1 MQQTP
6 FHAYVTAQR
15 LANLIDNNLIP
26 ALASSDINIYPYQI
40 AAAEF
45 ALRSPYLKGCILC
58 DEGSLG
64 KTFEALLIAT
74 QKWYEGKTRQLVI
87 LPVNLVKQW
96 TDKIERSFTL
106 PFVLLDNAGVLQSD
120 INPFEQDALV
130 ITTYDF
136 AVAQAEYIKKLKW
149 DLIIFDEADC
159 LNKSYLEDNKIS
171 TVLKDAANGF
181 KLLLTP
187 TPIEMD
193 IRDIYG
199 LIHFIDESVLPDIND
214 FYARYFRKPENY
226 HELTAWVS
234 KFCFRTLKSQVTEY
248 VNFTQRIPY
257 TISCDFT
264 KDERIL
270 YDRLQTYLERPQKLA
285 YPKMDRY
292 DLTLQHC
299 HILSSSPQAYIN
311 TIDRAL
317 DRLNKLQT
325 NETQLLQEE
334 IGLLSEIR
342 ELAAKVSE
350 SGKAKT
356 LLKILKKC
364 FARLKQLKAPQKAII
379 FTDNLTT
386 QKCLYALLCESGY
399 NTLVYSGAN
408 SRDYT
413 VMDRFR
419 NDKAVQI
426 LLATDEAAKGLDI
439 EFCPIV
445 VNYDMLSNAV
455 ELEQRISRCHRQSQ
469 TADVVVINL
478 IYKENYADVRY
489 VELINKR
496 VLQFSGIFGLSDP
509 ILGNFDAPLDE
520 ILAKLR
526 HTADVSADFQRN
538 LLQNEADNKEI
549 VENAENI
556 LFTTFTKEIADKVT
570 VTPQYLETEIDKI
583 NSELW
588 EVVKH
593 YFTYWNANNNDFC
606 FEIDEQAKTI
616 TATNYESLPQL
627 FYYWS
632 NGGSRPYKSQRQYGM
647 AKDFKPHYGRIT
659 LSSVLAR
666 GIFASIACAEGGTLE
681 VEADIEPCTIAF
693 YTVTVSGGEEIRTF
707 DILSGKT
714 ETGAILTDEMCRE
727 ILTLPVCSFTE
738 SGKVS
743 EYWLRNAGGTPAFH
757 ELDSLVPVEELK
769 QNAIEKASPAMAEQ
783 IGLLKLKTSH
793 AKGKL
798 EHGID
803 DFKAQIL
810 QMQKKAEE
818 TPVRIEKLKT
828 EKQLKVLQKDLREQ
842 EENLFLSGL
851 KLDTEL
857 EKQIAEIQ
865 NATKIKAKMQRQF
878 VVQIRNNNAECRNDE
893 SNAECRNEG
902 KY

>member
-1 MQQTP
+1 MQPTP
-6 FHAYVTAQR
+6 FHAYYTAQK
-15 LANLIDNNLIP
+15 LSSLIDNNLIP
-26 ALASSDINIYPYQI
+26 ALASSDIEIYPYQI

-74 QKWYEGKTRQLVI
+74 QKWYEGKSRQLII
-87 LPVNLVKQW
+87 LPVNLIKQW

-106 PFVLLDNAGVLQSD
+106 PFVLLDNANVFQGED
-120 INPFEQDALV
+120 NPFEQDAVV

-136 AVAQAEYIKKLKW
+136 AVIQAEKIKQLKW

-171 TVLKDAANGF
+171 TVLKEAANGF

-226 HELTAWVS
+226 HELTEWVS

-264 KDERIL
+264 KDEKIL
-270 YDRLQTYLERPQKLA
+270 YNRLQSYLERPKKLA
-285 YPKMDRY
+285 YPKMERY

-311 TIDRAL
+311 TLDRAL
-317 DRLNKLQT
+317 DRLKKMQT
-325 NETQLLQEE
+325 DNTELLQSE
-334 IGLLSEIR
+334 ISILFEMKELAKKVTQNGKSKMLLS
-342 ELAAKVSE
+342 L
-350 SGKAKT
+350 
-356 LLKILKKC
+356 LKKC
-364 FARLKQLKAPQKAII
+364 FAKLKQLKAPQKALI

-386 QKCLYALLCESGY
+386 QKHLYSLLTERGY
-399 NTLVYSGAN
+399 NTLVYNGSN
-408 SRDYT
+408 SRDYA
-413 VMDRFR
+413 VMDNFR

-445 VNYDMLSNAV
+445 VNYDILSNAV

-469 TADVVVINL
+469 TADVMVINL

-496 VLQFSGIFGLSDP
+496 VLQFGGIFGLSDP
-509 ILGNFDAPLDE
+509 ILGNFDAPVDE
-520 ILAKLR
+520 ILSRLR
-526 HTADVSADFQRN
+526 HTDDVSADFQKN
-538 LLQNEADNKEI
+538 LQQNETENKEI
-549 VENAENI
+549 VANAENI
-556 LFTTFTKEIADKVT
+556 LFTTFTKEIADKVA
-570 VTPQYLETEIDKI
+570 VTPKYLEKEIEKLND
-583 NSELW
+583 ELW
-588 EVVKH
+588 EVVKQ
-593 YFTYWNANNNDFC
+593 YFTYRNDNNDDC
-606 FEIDEQAKTI
+606 YFEIDEQAKTI
-616 TATNYESLPQL
+616 TARNYESLPRL
-627 FYYWS
+627 FYYWTN
-632 NGGSRPYKSQRQYGM
+632 NGNRPYKSQKQYGM

-659 LSSVLAR
+659 LSSVLSR
-666 GIFASIACAEGGTLE
+666 GIFANIACADSGTLM
-681 VEADIEPCTIAF
+681 VEADIEPCSIAF
-693 YTVTVSGGEEIRTF
+693 YSVTVSNREEVHTF
-707 DILSGKT
+707 SIFAGKT
-714 ETGAILTDEMCRE
+714 ETGAVLSDEKCKE
-727 ILTLPVCSFTE
+727 ILKLPVRSFTE
-738 SGKVS
+738 NGKKT
-743 EYWLRNAGGTPAFH
+743 EYWLRNAGGKSAFY
-757 ELDSLVPVEELK
+757 ELDTLVPVEELK
-769 QNAIEKASPAMAEQ
+769 QNAIEKSTPATLEQ
-783 IGLLKLKTSH
+783 ISLLKLKTSH

-798 EHGID
+798 EHIIE
-803 DFKAQIL
+803 DFRAQIL

-828 EKQLKVLQKDLREQ
+828 EKQLKVLQKNLREQ
-842 EENLFLSGL
+842 EESLFLNGL

-865 NATKIKAKMQRQF
+865 NKRKISANAKRQF
-878 VVQIRNNNAECRNDE
+878 IIEIK
-893 SNAECRNEG
+893 G
-902 KY
+902 I